1 MPRLRVPPAGFGICT
16 RRTVAARGIATSK
29 QLIFDLPPACAKNAR
44 QSADSDAVHAGCSCV
59 AHHCEQRRFYIRRV
73 TAGFVAEP
81 DLHIAGSHWSSRS
94 PNRRAGIDHAP
105 SDADWQLT
113 VPIGTHRTDDKYTGG
128 AHSRNRVIDDRLQE
142 CQGIRYGVKKMTENS
157 CAMKLRVLGWPS
169 GLRDLVGCNSLVL
182 CEDNGRDSMAWTEIT
197 RGKCRREGLRYV
209 SDTTDA
215 EWALIRAA
223 HSVSIDPR

>member
-1 MPRLRVPPAGFGICT
+1 MFRRLASGFAPDEPL
-16 RRTVAARGIATSK
+16 RLIATSK

-113 VPIGTHRTDDKYTGG
+113 VPIGTHRTNDI
-128 AHSRNRVIDDRLQE
+128 A
-142 CQGIRYGVKKMTENS
+142 YGRRPLAK
-157 CAMKLRVLGWPS
+157 S
-169 GLRDLVGCNSLVL
+169 GN
-182 CEDNGRDSMAWTEIT
+182 
-197 RGKCRREGLRYV
+197 
-209 SDTTDA
+209 
-215 EWALIRAA
+215 
-223 HSVSIDPR
+223 